1 MSRILTHLSF
11 LLVFICSTSF
21 ASDTRQ
27 AAIASAHPLATEAG
41 FEILQQGGNAF
52 DAAIAV
58 TAALAVVE
66 PAGSGLGGGGFWL
79 LHRASDQHEIMID
92 GRETAPAAAHRD
104 MYLNDDGK
112 FDKRLSL
119 DGALAAGIPGVP
131 AALDH
136 LSRHYGNLSLSQ
148 SLAPAIRYARQ
159 GFEVSPH
166 YQRLVGFRS
175 AALLA
180 SKEASEIFL
189 DEGQIPE
196 LGSLIKQGNL
206 ATILEKIA
214 LQGRDGFYRGD
225 TANKLVKGVQD
236 AGGIWT
242 LDDLAHYQI
251 KERPVISA
259 QYHDYQISSAAL
271 PSSGGIVLTSILNQL
286 ETLPYPE
293 AQFGQKK
300 HFIIEA
306 MKRAYFD
313 RSRYLGDSDFVE
325 IPDHL
330 TSKTYAK
337 QLASTINP
345 SQSTASEQLTVD
357 NKGEDTTHFS
367 IIDQFGNRVSATLS
381 INYPFGSGFVPEGT
395 GVLLNDEM
403 DDFSTQVGVANVYGL
418 LGNEANAIEA
428 NKRPLSSMTPTFIEN
443 DQHLMVIGTPGG
455 SRIITM
461 VLLGILDFIDGKT
474 AEQIVATPRYHHQYS
489 PDVVQIEV
497 EGFGQETIEE
507 LTSFGHQID
516 QLDRQYGNM
525 QLVIFDKQT
534 EQLTAASD
542 PRGEGL
548 AAVKVINNCS
558 KNK

>member
-11 LLVFICSTSF
+11 LLVFICSTSS

-79 LHRASDQHEIMID
+79 LHRATDQHEIMID

-104 MYLNDDGK
+104 MYLNDDGE
-112 FDKRLSL
+112 FDKHLSL
-119 DGALAAGIPGVP
+119 DGASAAGIPGVP

-159 GFEVSPH
+159 GFKVSPH

-175 AALLA
+175 SALLA

-196 LGSLIKQGNL
+196 LESLIKQENL
-206 ATILEKIA
+206 ATTLEKIA

-225 TANKLVKGVQD
+225 TANKLVKAVQHS
-236 AGGIWT
+236 GGIWT

-251 KERPVISA
+251 KERPVIRA

-286 ETLPYPE
+286 ETLPYSE
-293 AQFGQKK
+293 AESSQKK

-306 MKRAYFD
+306 MKRAFFD

-345 SQSTASEQLTVD
+345 SQSTASEQLTID
-357 NKGEDTTHFS
+357 NKGEDTSHFS

-403 DDFSTQVGVANVYGL
+403 DDFSAQVGVANVYGL

-461 VLLGILDFIDGKT
+461 VLLGVLDFIDGKT

-507 LTSFGHQID
+507 LASFGHQID